1 MLKEIYEQPD
11 AVAETVGDR
20 LAHGKVELGDI
31 GISDDE
37 LRELRRIVIVACGT
51 SYHAG
56 LIGRYAIEA
65 WSRVPVEMDVA
76 SEFRY
81 RDPVIDERDLVIG
94 ISQSGETADTLA
106 AMRLAREKGARVLA
120 ITNIMGSQATRDADG
135 VLFTRAG
142 LEIGV
147 AATKTFVAQVAAMYL
162 FALKLAETRGTLEPE
177 VFSTLISEL
186 KDMPQQDR
194 GAAGR
199 RSTSRRRAMAEHWR
213 DAGFFLYLGRSAGL
227 GVALEGALKLKE
239 ISYVPTDAYAAGEM
253 KHGPIALLDE
263 RTPVVCVATDSPVL
277 DKVLSNVSEVRA
289 RGAHVLA
296 VATEGNPE
304 VAEHAE
310 EVVYVPRTDWLLQ
323 SLLAV
328 IPLQLLAYHIA
339 RARGP
344 ERGPAA
350 QPRQNR
356 HGRVTVGLDLLEID
370 RLERALARRPRLAE
384 RLFTDA
390 EREYAAA
397 RARPAQHLAARFCA
411 KEAVAKALDLP
422 GWSFRDVEV
431 IATGGAPQVLLSGAP
446 PRPRRPGPVDGVD
459 LAHPHRRRR
468 PARWRWRSRGDPA
481 RPGSIPLYEAQEMR
495 DVDTWAIEEQGIP
508 GEDLMERAG
517 TGSRA
522 GGRRASRPGRRGRS
536 GSWPAR
542 ATTAA
547 TGTWPRGLLREEGR
561 EVEVFEPGRARSST
575 APAWW
580 STACWAPA
588 SRASRASRSRAR
600 SPRSTSRTRPS
611 SPATCPPGVDASTG
625 EVAAEAVRAQRHGH
639 VPRIEGRPPRRARG
653 ATTPA
658 RWRWWRSAF
667 RAVRPRPPA
676 AGLISERV
684 LELYPRRT
692 RAGSKF
698 TSGVVVIAGGARGPH
713 RRAHDGRAGGAAR
726 GRGLRA
732 GGGAR
737 VGRAD
742 AGAARCW
749 RR

>member
-1 MLKEIYEQPD
+1 MCGIVGYTGSRPCLEILMAGLGKLEYRGYDSAGFSLIEDGQVETVRAVGPLKNLQERINGAGSSAVSGIAHTRWATHGRVTEENCHPHDDTSGRVHVVMNGIVENWTDLKRRLVEEGAEFTSETDTEVVAHLVASHYDGDIVEAVRLAYNELRGHYSLVIMHADEPDVIVGARKECPLVVGVGDGESFIASAIPAFMAETRRVQMIENGEIVAITPEGTRFLDAEGAAIEREVEEVEWDDEAAEKAGYETFMLKEIYEQPD
-11 AVAETVGDR
+11 AVAETVADR
-20 LAHGKVELGDI
+20 LAHGTVELGDI
-31 GISDDE
+31 GVSDDE

-120 ITNIMGSQATRDADG
+120 VTNIMGSQATRDADG

-177 VFSTLISEL
+177 VFSTLVGEL
-186 KDMPQQDR
+186 KAMP
-194 GAAGR
+194 GR
-199 RSTSRRRAMAEHWR
+199 IEELLASVAEPTREMAEHWR

-310 EVVYVPRTDWLLQ
+310 EVVYIPRTDWLLQ

-339 RARGP
+339 RARGLNVD
-344 ERGPAA
+344 
-350 QPRQNR
+350 QPRNLAKT
-356 HGRVTVGLDLLEID
+356 VTVE
-370 RLERALARRPRLAE
+370 
-384 RLFTDA
+384 
-390 EREYAAA
+390 
-397 RARPAQHLAARFCA
+397 
-411 KEAVAKALDLP
+411 
-422 GWSFRDVEV
+422 
-431 IATGGAPQVLLSGAP
+431 
-446 PRPRRPGPVDGVD
+446 
-459 LAHPHRRRR
+459 
-468 PARWRWRSRGDPA
+468 
-481 RPGSIPLYEAQEMR
+481 
-495 DVDTWAIEEQGIP
+495 
-508 GEDLMERAG
+508 
-517 TGSRA
+517 
-522 GGRRASRPGRRGRS
+522 
-536 GSWPAR
+536 
-542 ATTAA
+542 
-547 TGTWPRGLLREEGR
+547 
-561 EVEVFEPGRARSST
+561 
-575 APAWW
+575 
-580 STACWAPA
+580 
-588 SRASRASRSRAR
+588 
-600 SPRSTSRTRPS
+600 
-611 SPATCPPGVDASTG
+611 
-625 EVAAEAVRAQRHGH
+625 
-639 VPRIEGRPPRRARG
+639 
-653 ATTPA
+653 
-658 RWRWWRSAF
+658 
-667 RAVRPRPPA
+667 
-676 AGLISERV
+676 
-684 LELYPRRT
+684 
-692 RAGSKF
+692 
-698 TSGVVVIAGGARGPH
+698 
-713 RRAHDGRAGGAAR
+713 
-726 GRGLRA
+726 
-732 GGGAR
+732 
-737 VGRAD
+737 
-742 AGAARCW
+742 
-749 RR
+749 